1 MDMSPER
8 IDPVSGNEIPLGA
21 TAENVRDDIPAQLS
35 EGEYV
40 VPADVVNY
48 YGVKFF
54 EDLRSDAKEGYQEMA
69 ATGRIG
75 GEPIDDQDAFPFSLD
90 ELATEDDSGYNAG
103 GVVQANEGIYA
114 QRPSLTLPSRTS
126 APAPASVSP
135 VAPVAPA
142 AVTTSVSEQAER
154 RAGRSPRSTRQQSPY
169 LDPLTGLLRPEAPS
183 RDYRAAVQMGSDA
196 ARRPDTFGDVS
207 VDDLPGLTRFTTG
220 GQPVFLKSGA
230 VVPTSQYAD
239 LYQTDLFYDPDTM
252 QSLRRTKYKPTG
264 QYIGDIPEGYVP
276 YTNTIGMLGNV
287 FPQDGSA
294 PTMNFMEYQ
303 RALQNARM
311 ARQAEGAIFDPR
323 DPNKQIDRSFMKDD
337 LSLFDQVNWESM
349 TDADEL
355 RDAILNVRL
364 GVGSE
369 GPGTRVGQ
377 FGGRFASGETNRAVG
392 QVERLLQAA
401 IAAGDTRAQNEYG
414 KLLYDI
420 RQELKD
426 QGLDKNNDGLED
438 TAVQKSTPGFGEDPL
453 SVARGQDEPTQA
465 EFMGITPLSVPE
477 VGEPTFDFAN
487 QPLAQQVYRPL
498 RQVENPTTREP
509 AFVASTPGR
518 VEPGFYEQK
527 RLSDYEDK
535 LRATPGRGAAPVD
548 PGIYGRGTVARPSPQ
563 EAAFR
568 DKQIRDAEAASRQ
581 LRDLGIGVP
590 KRLPD
595 TPDIRV
601 QSMADPVSPEAFMQ
615 RRMRG
620 FNEGGQVSGYQDG
633 GVPVRRQLDTGNDTP
648 SFEVDPAKL
657 RNREPGAFTFNGQ
670 PATPGDGS
678 SFERAAENRRN
689 ISSFFRNLPGTIA
702 SAANPANYI
711 PSAEQRAANIA
722 ANEAAAAERRAANA
736 GLASSFQQA
745 AATPQQLA
753 SNAATMFHRMG
764 GGAEKDAYDAGFQA
778 GYQKG
783 LSEGTSSGKAE
794 VRTRMAGATRSMD
807 AATAEAPR
815 GPVAPMSQYTLRQG
829 TASRVGQGPSLP
841 AYTGRTMDAATAG
854 MSRGLTAAQAAAARD
869 PIPSQPGVAQA
880 MDPIPSQ
887 PSLAAV
893 SAAADP
899 IPGAPDLV
907 PTPQGLLDAMTAPI
921 GDVPSDTFDTY
932 RMRSRA
938 PQPAA
943 APVSV
948 DDEIAALEAELGM
961 TASAPVRASGPNF
974 SAMEKIQTNTN
985 LSAVERAQQMI
996 DLLQRGAN

>member
-54 EDLRSDAKEGYQEMA
+54 EDLRSDAKDGYQEMA

-90 ELATEDDSGYNAG
+90 ELATEDDAGYNAG

-114 QRPSLTLPSRTS
+114 QRPSLTLPARGS
-126 APAPASVSP
+126 APAPASVAP

-142 AVTTSVSEQAER
+142 AVTTNVSEQAER
-154 RAGRSPRSTRQQSPY
+154 RAGRSPRTTRQQSPY
-169 LDPLTGLLRPEAPS
+169 LDSMTGLLRPEAPS
-183 RDYRAAVQMGSDA
+183 RDYRAAVQTGYGTPQQEAEMG
-196 ARRPDTFGDVS
+196 ARAS
-207 VDDLPGLTRFTTG
+207 VAVEDLPGLTRFETG
-220 GQPVFLKSGA
+220 GQPIFLESGA
-230 VVPTSQYAD
+230 VVPTTRYAN

-276 YTNTIGMLGNV
+276 YTNTIGLLGNV

-311 ARQAEGAIFDPR
+311 ARQAEGAVFDPR

-337 LSLFDQVNWESM
+337 LSLFDQVNWESI
-349 TDADEL
+349 TDADQL

-401 IAAGDTRAQNEYG
+401 IASGDTQAQNEYG

-420 RQELKD
+420 RQELQD

-453 SVARGQDEPTQA
+453 SVARGQNEPTRA

-477 VGEPTFDFAN
+477 VGDPTFDFAN

-509 AFVASTPGR
+509 AFTASTPGR

-527 RLSDYEDK
+527 RMSAYEDK
-535 LRATPGRGAAPVD
+535 MRATPGRGTA
-548 PGIYGRGTVARPSPQ
+548 GTYRDV
-563 EAAFR
+563 EAAT
-568 DKQIRDAEAASRQ
+568 RQ
-581 LRDLGIGVP
+581 LRNIGLDAR
-590 KRLPD
+590 KRTAD
-595 TPDIRV
+595 KPDILV
-601 QSMADPVSPEAFMQ
+601 EPMADPVSPEAFMQ

-620 FNEGGQVSGYQDG
+620 YNEGGQVSGYQDG
-633 GVPVRRQLDTGNDTP
+633 GVPVRRQSDTGNDTP
-648 SFEVDPAKL
+648 SFDVNMQAL
-657 RNREPGAFTFNGQ
+657 RNRQPGAFTFDGQ
-670 PATPGDGS
+670 TAAGDGS
-678 SFERAAENRRN
+678 SFERAEENRRN

-841 AYTGRTMDAATAG
+841 AYTGRTMDSATAG

-869 PIPSQPGVAQA
+869 PIPAQPGVARA
-880 MDPIPSQ
+880 RDPIPSQ

-907 PTPQGLLDAMTAPI
+907 PTPQGLLDAMSAPI

-974 SAMEKIQTNTN
+974 SAMENIQTDTN
-985 LSAVERAQQMI
+985 LSAVERAKRMI